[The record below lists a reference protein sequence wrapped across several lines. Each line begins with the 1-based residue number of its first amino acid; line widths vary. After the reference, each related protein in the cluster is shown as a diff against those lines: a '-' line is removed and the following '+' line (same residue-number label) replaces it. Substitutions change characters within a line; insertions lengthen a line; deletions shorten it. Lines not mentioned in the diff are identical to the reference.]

1 MTLRTNSRLAGIFYL
16 VYIAAAFPSMVLSE
30 RAAKGEGTAARL
42 AGIARHA
49 ASLRAT
55 VVLAVVCFVCAVGL
69 AVTLYALTRDEDRD
83 VALLAFCCR
92 LTEGVM
98 NAMAAVQTL
107 GLLSVAA
114 AASSASG
121 ADAAGHR
128 ALGAF
133 LLRQENDSFLIGGT
147 VFAIGSTL
155 FCWLFL
161 RARSI
166 PVPLAWL
173 GVAASAIVAV
183 ALPVQAAGGPATM
196 LIWIPIFLFEVSF
209 AVWLIVKGVGAP
221 PLRQAAAPA
230 GA

>member
-1 MTLRTNSRLAGIFYL
+1 LAGIFYL
-16 VYIAAAFPSMVLSE
+16 AYIAAAFPSMVITD
-30 RAAKGEGTAARL
+30 RAAEGEGTAAKL

-49 ASLRAT
+49 ASIRAT

-83 VALLAFCCR
+83 IALLAFCCR

-98 NAMAAVQTL
+98 NASSALQTL
-107 GLLSVAA
+107 GLLSVATA
-114 AASSASG
+114 ATAASG
-121 ADAAGHR
+121 ADAAGYR
-128 ALGAF
+128 VLGAF
-133 LLRQENDSFLIGGT
+133 LLRQESHSFLIGGT

-173 GVAASAIVAV
+173 GVVGSALIAV
-183 ALPVQAAGGPATM
+183 ALPVQAAGGPTTM

-209 AVWLIVKGVGAP
+209 AVWLIVKGVAEPGARSA
-221 PLRQAAAPA
+221 PLANP
-230 GA
+230 